1 MKIDELKDGDMVV
14 QCIETGAK
22 STYTPPVRRKE
33 FAVRAFPD
41 GIKVEDNKGNMSVP
55 DFTEGRWYLE
65 KVRDWTPDEMRGLVG
80 KTVTDDFG
88 THLIVEYSN
97 GNGTVVDSSGFKVGP
112 GDVGS
117 FFGEKYDLI
126 KID

>member
-1 MKIDELKDGDMVV
+1 MKIEELKDGDKVV

-41 GIKVEDNKGNMSVP
+41 GIKVEDNEGNLSVP

-97 GNGTVVDSSGFKVGP
+97 GNGTIVDSAGFKMGP
-112 GDVGS
+112 GDAGS